1 MSLPSGVRES
11 LITDAVAA
19 ILAELPPGAYA
30 TADLGPEWME
40 DALARHVGA
49 LVLRHL
55 RALPDGDDPSVARAV
70 AARELVEALAAR
82 SPDAR
87 EALPAARGDALTW
100 VAPPGQPLA
109 GVGPPELPLHGLVHP
124 SFLFNGKQDVAL
136 HEELRREL
144 ASAERVDAVV
154 AFLKGSGL
162 RLLRE
167 PLRRFRERCGPAAFR
182 LITTT
187 YIGATEAEAVEELA
201 SLGFSVKVAREE
213 DGTRLHAKAW
223 CFRREGGL
231 STVYVGSSNLS
242 QSAMLDGVEWNVRV
256 TEALTPRLIERFDA
270 AFEQLWSAVGPCYRP
285 GAELEGLRAELS
297 RIRGEGAGSSG
308 SVVRLGAQPKPH
320 QQRVLEELA
329 AERRCGHTRNLVVAA
344 TGTGKTWI
352 AAFDYKRLVEAHGVL
367 RLLFVAHRREILT
380 QSLQVFRD
388 VLGDPGFGELLVDGM
403 RPRRGSHVFASVQ
416 SLAGAN
422 AHAWSPDAFDMVI
435 IDELH
440 HAAAESYRPLVEHLR
455 PRWLL
460 GLTATPERAD
470 GKSVLHWFDQR
481 FASEIRLGDALAAG
495 LLVPFHYFGVADGTE
510 AAHAWVRGRVDLAEL
525 ERVVTA
531 DDMQARRVLDGVRR
545 YADAGRMRALGF
557 CVGIAHAVR
566 MARAFQEAGVAAV
579 AVHAGTPDGERADAL
594 ARLASGSLRAIF
606 TVDLFNEGVDLP
618 AVDTVLFL
626 RPTESPTVFLQQLG
640 RGLRRSHGKPVLTV
654 LDFIGRLHRDFRWEI
669 RYKALA
675 GLLSRHEVRAAMEA
689 GFPRLPAGCA
699 IHLEPTAQDI
709 VVGQLR
715 QGATST
721 RLRLVESLRDL
732 GAATSLSGFLAATGA
747 TLDDVYGAGR
757 GWTRLRREAG
767 FEVRPP
773 GVAEDELQ
781 KRVGRLLHID
791 DPTRLGTWRRWL
803 GAASPPQVGSSEEE
817 TLAWMLFATMAVRER
832 QLSAV
837 PTELARLWANGPI
850 REEMSELLAVLDALP
865 RQERGRLPDVPVHV
879 HGRYSRDEVVAAWR
893 VRANGR
899 LRELREG
906 VLWVE
911 EAQTDLLFVT
921 LDKSRQNRPQLRYAD
936 YPVDPHTFHW
946 ESQNA
951 TSGDRG
957 VGLRY
962 TEHTARGSHVVLF
975 VRERDEEAPGR
986 TMPYL
991 CLGRVHYQS
1000 HRGARPMQV
1009 LWRLDVPMPLS
1020 LFEAGRATG

>member
-11 LITDAVAA
+11 LITETVAA
-19 ILAELPPGAYA
+19 VLEQLPRSAYK
-30 TADLGPEWME
+30 TADLGAEWLE

-55 RALPDGDDPSVARAV
+55 RGLSVADDPSAARVLVARQLLEALGSHLPE
-70 AARELVEALAAR
+70 ARE
-82 SPDAR
+82 S
-87 EALPAARGDALTW
+87 LPAVRGDALTW
-100 VAPPGQPLA
+100 VAPAGEPLGQA
-109 GVGPPELPLHGLVHP
+109 TPPVLPIHGLVHP
-124 SFLFNGKQDVAL
+124 SFLINGKQDGAL
-136 HEELRREL
+136 HAELSREL
-144 ASAERVDAVV
+144 ASAQRVDAVI
-154 AFLKGSGL
+154 AFVRRSGL
-162 RLLRE
+162 NLLRQ
-167 PLRRFRERCGPAAFR
+167 PLLRFRDRCGPDALR

-187 YIGATEAEAVEELA
+187 YTGATEAEAVEELA

-231 STVYVGSSNLS
+231 STVYVGSSNMS
-242 QSAMLDGVEWNVRV
+242 QSAMADGVEWNVRV
-256 TEALTPRLIERFDA
+256 TEALTPRLIERFDV

-285 GAELEGLRAELS
+285 GVELDGLRAELS
-297 RIRGEGAGSSG
+297 RIRGEGAGSTG
-308 SVVRLGAQPKPH
+308 SVVRLGARPKPH
-320 QQRVLEELA
+320 QHRVLEELA
-329 AERRCGHTRNLVVAA
+329 AERRCGHTRNLIVAA

-352 AAFDYKRLVEAHGVL
+352 AAFDYKRLTDAHGVL

-380 QSLQVFRD
+380 QALQVFRD
-388 VLGDPGFGELLVDGM
+388 VLGDPGFGELMVDGM
-403 RPRRGSHVFASVQ
+403 RPDRGTHVFASVQ
-416 SLAGAN
+416 SLAGARVRE
-422 AHAWSPDAFDMVI
+422 WSPDAFDMVV

-440 HAAAESYRPLVEHLR
+440 HVAADSYRPLVEHLS

-470 GKSVLHWFDQR
+470 GKSVLHWFGQR
-481 FASEIRLGDALAAG
+481 FASEICLADALAAG
-495 LLVPFHYFGVADGTE
+495 LLVPFHYFGIPDGTD

-531 DDMQARRVLDGVRR
+531 DDMQAVRVLDGVRR

-557 CVGIAHAVR
+557 CVGIAHAQR
-566 MARAFQEAGVAAV
+566 MARAFQEAGLPAV
-579 AVHAGTPDGERADAL
+579 SVHAGTPDTARGEAL
-594 ARLASGSLRAIF
+594 ARLASGHLRAIF
-606 TVDLFNEGVDLP
+606 TVDLFNEGVDIP

-626 RPTESPTVFLQQLG
+626 RPTESATVFLQQLG
-640 RGLRRSHGKPVLTV
+640 RGLRRNSGKSVLTV
-654 LDFIGRLHRDFRWEI
+654 LDFIGRLHSDFRWET

-675 GLLSRHEVRAAMEA
+675 GLETRHEVRAAVEA
-689 GFPRLPAGCA
+689 GFPRLPPGCA
-699 IHLEPTAQDI
+699 IVLEPTAQDI
-709 VVGQLR
+709 VVGHLR

-721 RLRLVESLRDL
+721 RSRLVESLRDL
-732 GAATSLSGFLAATGA
+732 GAATTLAGFLAATGA

-773 GVAEDELQ
+773 GAAEDDLQ
-781 KRVGRLLHID
+781 KRVGRLLHVD
-791 DPTRLGTWRRWL
+791 DPTRLGTWCRWL
-803 GAASPPQVGSSEEE
+803 ESASPPKIHSAEEE

-832 QLSAV
+832 ALAEVSSA
-837 PTELARLWANGPI
+837 LARLWANAPI
-850 REEMSELLAVLDALP
+850 REEMGQLLEVLAARP

-893 VRANGR
+893 VSTNGR

-911 EAQTDLLFVT
+911 EARTDLLFVT
-921 LDKSRQNRPQLRYAD
+921 IDKSNQHRPQLRYAD

-962 TEHTARGSHVVLF
+962 TQHTARGSHVVLF

-1009 LWRLDVPMPLS
+1009 FWRLDVPMPLS
-1020 LFEAGRATG
+1020 VFEAGRATG